1 MVCIIFDFIH
11 PCHIVF
17 RVQSFVSLRRFIPKY
32 FMLLDVMVNGI
43 VSLIYLSYLLLLVY
57 RNAVDFYVLIL
68 YPAILTNSLMRSK
81 IFLVVSLGFSR
92 NGIMSSENSD
102 SFTTS
107 FPFCISF
114 SSLIAVART
123 LKTVLNK
130 YR

>member
-1 MVCIIFDFIH
+1 
-11 PCHIVF
+11 
-17 RVQSFVSLRRFIPKY
+17 
-32 FMLLDVMVNGI
+32 MLLDVMVNGI

-68 YPAILTNSLMRSK
+68 YPAILPNSVMSSK

-107 FPFCISF
+107 FPFWISF
-114 SSLIAVART
+114 ISYSSLIAVART